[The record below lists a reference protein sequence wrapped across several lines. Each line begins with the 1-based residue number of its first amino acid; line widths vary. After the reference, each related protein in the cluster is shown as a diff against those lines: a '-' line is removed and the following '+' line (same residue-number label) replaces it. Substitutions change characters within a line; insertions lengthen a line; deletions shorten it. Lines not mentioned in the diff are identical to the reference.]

1 MATRDELKSKA
12 SQIKNE
18 VEEGRNTAKRVGGL
32 LEDIVDSMA
41 EAVALDRAVEKVNQ
55 DLETQS
61 QQVNDKLATTVSH
74 DVSEVITVIL

>member
-1 MATRDELKSKA
+1 MATKDELKRQA

-18 VEEGRNTAKRVGGL
+18 VEEGRNTANRIGGL
-32 LEDIVDSMA
+32 LEDMVDSMA
-41 EAVALDRAVEKVNQ
+41 EAVVLNQAVEKVNQ

-74 DVSEVITVIL
+74 DVAEIITVIL